1 MNRQFNMINLYL
13 KNFNFNIYNSIGIL
27 LSSENECRRF
37 IKKIEDLN
45 LNCGFF
51 TFEDLK
57 KKFNIY
63 GAIESPLSFPFK
75 NIKNVLS
82 TKAVFLS
89 SITLNSLSD
98 AVLLNAVCDFALNN
112 GVIFSIV
119 TETAFNTVEDLTNL
133 YGNMRIEKKYYE
145 NLIIDIYKSRL
156 KMLLKTRILASGKNE
171 GYTESINLFIR
182 KMKTIGFNPKINN
195 TNLIFLNSEKFAVNI
210 NIAPLPQD
218 ISRAEK
224 KAESVSRN
232 EITLNTNL
240 YDMHFYQKELFNKI
254 KIFLN
259 TAKNLKEGTVLK
271 RSGRTTEKKTSF
283 SDLSK
288 IQKISIKETNT
299 AQLIIAGAGAGKTKV
314 IVDKFL
320 YLLNFFS
327 AGSILVL
334 TFTNNAVTEIK
345 IRIAKKLNISEYGTF
360 INDKILNIS
369 TYHSFFYSIIKEFYS
384 ELGYKSAPSVSD
396 KKKETNDAG
405 DKYADELS
413 ISYDEIILN
422 IIKLFK
428 NDFIANEISSRF
440 KYILVDEYQD
450 LDFLSDYLI
459 KKIDAGKGKVMY
471 AGDDDQSIYGFN
483 GGDFFNILTFDL
495 FFSSGKVFVFQNNYR
510 SNRTIV
516 EFCNSI
522 LNNIKLR
529 YPKKLIAENNAVQD
543 AAVDIICFKNKS
555 EEENFI
561 AKKAAGYFKTGKK
574 IVVLVRTKREKAK
587 FLAIPNLADFCS
599 VSTIHAGKGLEYDI
613 VFISGA
619 SKNNISR
626 LENANLM
633 GGGRPSYFKIHPFVN
648 FFKTNYPFKMTDILI
663 DDEIRLFYVAASR
676 AKEKL
681 YITYSG
687 EISDFLEL

>member
-1 MNRQFNMINLYL
+1 MINLYL

-45 LNCGFF
+45 INCGFF

-57 KKFNIY
+57 KNFNID
-63 GAIESPLSFPFK
+63 GTIKSPLSFPFK
-75 NIKNVLS
+75 NIESVLS
-82 TKAVFLS
+82 SKAVFLS
-89 SITLNSLSD
+89 GITVNSLSD
-98 AVLLNAVCDFALNN
+98 AVLLNAVCGFVLNN
-112 GVIFSIV
+112 GVIFGIV
-119 TETAFNTVEDLTNL
+119 SETAFDTAEDITNL
-133 YGNMRIEKKYYE
+133 YYAAHAGKNYYE
-145 NLIIDIYKSRL
+145 NLIIDIFKSRL
-156 KMLLKTRILASGKNE
+156 KMLLKTRILTSGSNG
-171 GYTESINLFIR
+171 GYVESIDLFIR
-182 KMKTIGFNPKINN
+182 KMQAIGFNPKINN

-210 NIAPLPQD
+210 NINPPTYNIPTD
-218 ISRAEK
+218 EET
-224 KAESVSRN
+224 AESIYKN

-240 YDMHFYQKELFNKI
+240 YDMHFYQKELFDKI

-259 TAKNLKEGTVLK
+259 TSKNLKERTVLK
-271 RSGRTTEKKTSF
+271 STGRPAKESAQYS

-288 IQKISIKETNT
+288 IQKISIKEINT

-314 IVDKFL
+314 VVDKFL

-327 AGSILVL
+327 ADSILVL
-334 TFTNNAVTEIK
+334 TFTNNAVNEIK
-345 IRIAKKLNISEYGTF
+345 NRTAKRLNISGYSKF

-369 TYHSFFYSIIKEFYS
+369 TYHGFFYSLIKEFYS
-384 ELGYKSAPSVSD
+384 ELGYKSAPPVYD
-396 KKKETNDAG
+396 KKIDASAAG
-405 DKYADELS
+405 VNKCTDELS

-428 NDFIANEISSRF
+428 NDSIINEISSRF

-459 KKIDAGKGKVMY
+459 KKIDAGKGKIMY

-495 FFSSGKVFVFQNNYR
+495 FFPFGKVFVFQHNYR
-510 SNRTIV
+510 SNRTVV

-522 LNNIKLR
+522 LNNIKFR
-529 YPKKLIAENNAVQD
+529 YQKKLIAKNNAIRD
-543 AAVDIICFKNKS
+543 AAVDIIGFKNKS

-561 AKKAAGYFKTGKK
+561 AKKAADYFKTGKK
-574 IVVLVRTKREKAK
+574 TAVLVRTKREKFK
-587 FLAIPNLADFCS
+587 FLAIPNLADFCP
-599 VSTIHAGKGLEYDI
+599 VSTIHAGKGLEYDV

-619 SKNNISR
+619 SKDNISC
-626 LENANLM
+626 LKNTHLT
-633 GGGRPSYFKIHPFVN
+633 GGNRPSDFKIHPFLI
-648 FFKTNYPFKMTDILI
+648 FFKTSYAFKITDIFI

-687 EISDFLEL
+687 EISDLLKR

>member
-1 MNRQFNMINLYL
+1 MINLYL

-27 LSSENECRRF
+27 LSSENECNRF
-37 IKKIEDLN
+37 IKKIENLN
-45 LNCGFF
+45 VNCGFF

-57 KKFNIY
+57 KNFNID

-75 NIKNVLS
+75 NIENVLS
-82 TKAVFLS
+82 AKAVFLS
-89 SITLNSLSD
+89 GITVNSLSD
-98 AVLLNAVCDFALNN
+98 AALLNAVCDFTLNN
-112 GVIFSIV
+112 GVIFGIV
-119 TETAFNTVEDLTNL
+119 TKTPFNAPENLNNL
-133 YGNMRIEKKYYE
+133 YGNMRIEKNYYE

-156 KMLLKTRILASGKNE
+156 KMLLKTRILASGING
-171 GYTESINLFIR
+171 GYTESMDLFIR
-182 KMKTIGFNPKINN
+182 KMKTICFNPKINN
-195 TNLIFLNSEKFAVNI
+195 TNLFFLNSEKFAVNI
-210 NIAPLPQD
+210 NIAPPPQD
-218 ISRAEK
+218 IPPYEK
-224 KAESVSRN
+224 TAESVSRN

-259 TAKNLKEGTVLK
+259 TAKNLKEETVLK
-271 RSGRTTEKKTSF
+271 RSGGTTEKKTPS
-283 SDLSK
+283 SYLSK
-288 IQKISIKETNT
+288 IQKISIEEINT

-314 IVDKFL
+314 LVDKFL

-327 AGSILVL
+327 ADSILVL
-334 TFTNNAVTEIK
+334 TFTNNAVAEIK
-345 IRIAKKLNISEYGTF
+345 NRIAKKLNISGYSSI

-396 KKKETNDAG
+396 EKIETSASDN
-405 DKYADELS
+405 KYADELS
-413 ISYDEIILN
+413 IYYDEIILN

-428 NDFIANEISSRF
+428 NGYIVNEISSRF

-459 KKIDAGKGKVMY
+459 KKIDAGKGRVMY

-495 FFSSGKVFVFQNNYR
+495 FFPFSKVFVFQNNYR
-510 SNRTIV
+510 SNRTVV

-522 LNNIKLR
+522 LNNIKFR
-529 YPKKLIAENNAVQD
+529 YPKKLIAKNNVIQD
-543 AAVDIICFKNKS
+543 AAVDIIGFKNKS

-561 AKKAAGYFKTGKK
+561 TKKAADYFKTGKK
-574 IVVLVRTKREKAK
+574 TAVLVRTKKEKSK
-587 FLAIPNLADFCS
+587 FLAIPHLADFCQI
-599 VSTIHAGKGLEYDI
+599 STIHAGKGLEYDI

-619 SKNNISR
+619 SKDNISR
-626 LENANLM
+626 LKNANLI
-633 GGGRPSYFKIHPFVN
+633 GGGRPSDFKIHPFVN
-648 FFKTNYPFKMTDILI
+648 FFKTDFAFKITDILI
-663 DDEIRLFYVAASR
+663 DDEVRLFYVAASR

-687 EISDFLEL
+687 EISDFLKR

>member
-1 MNRQFNMINLYL
+1 MINLYL

-27 LSSENECRRF
+27 LSSENECNRF
-37 IKKIEDLN
+37 IKKIENLN
-45 LNCGFF
+45 VNCGFF

-57 KKFNIY
+57 KNFNID

-75 NIKNVLS
+75 NIENVLS
-82 TKAVFLS
+82 AKAVFLS
-89 SITLNSLSD
+89 GITVNSLSD
-98 AVLLNAVCDFALNN
+98 AALLNAVCDFTLNN
-112 GVIFSIV
+112 GVIFGIV
-119 TETAFNTVEDLTNL
+119 TKTPFNAPENLNNL
-133 YGNMRIEKKYYE
+133 YGNMRIEKNYYE

-156 KMLLKTRILASGKNE
+156 KMLLKTRILASGING
-171 GYTESINLFIR
+171 GYTESMDLFIR
-182 KMKTIGFNPKINN
+182 KMKTICFNPKINN
-195 TNLIFLNSEKFAVNI
+195 TNLFFLNSEKFAVNI
-210 NIAPLPQD
+210 NIAPPPQD
-218 ISRAEK
+218 IPPYEK
-224 KAESVSRN
+224 TAESVSRN

-259 TAKNLKEGTVLK
+259 TAKNLKEETVLK
-271 RSGRTTEKKTSF
+271 RSGGTTEKKTPS
-283 SDLSK
+283 SYLSK
-288 IQKISIKETNT
+288 IQKISIEEINT

-314 IVDKFL
+314 LVDKFL

-327 AGSILVL
+327 ADSILVL
-334 TFTNNAVTEIK
+334 TFTNNAVAEIK
-345 IRIAKKLNISEYGTF
+345 NRIAKKLNISGYSSI

-396 KKKETNDAG
+396 EKIETSASDN
-405 DKYADELS
+405 KYADELS
-413 ISYDEIILN
+413 IYYDEIILN

-428 NDFIANEISSRF
+428 NGYIVNEISSRF

-459 KKIDAGKGKVMY
+459 KKIDAGKGRVMY

-495 FFSSGKVFVFQNNYR
+495 FFPFSKVFVFQNNYR
-510 SNRTIV
+510 SNRTVV

-522 LNNIKLR
+522 LNNIKFR
-529 YPKKLIAENNAVQD
+529 YPKKLIAKNNVIQD
-543 AAVDIICFKNKS
+543 AAVDIIGFKNKS

-561 AKKAAGYFKTGKK
+561 AKKTADYFKTGKK
-574 IVVLVRTKREKAK
+574 AAVLVRTKREKAK
-587 FLAIPNLADFCS
+587 FLAIPNLADFCQI
-599 VSTIHAGKGLEYDI
+599 STIHAGKGLEYDI

-619 SKNNISR
+619 SKDNISR
-626 LENANLM
+626 LKNANLI
-633 GGGRPSYFKIHPFVN
+633 GGGRPSDFKIHPFVN
-648 FFKTNYPFKMTDILI
+648 FFKTDFAFKITDILI
-663 DDEIRLFYVAASR
+663 DDEVRLFYVAASR

-687 EISDFLEL
+687 EISDFLKR

>member
-1 MNRQFNMINLYL
+1 MINLYL

-27 LSSENECRRF
+27 LSSENECNRF
-37 IKKIEDLN
+37 IKKIENLN
-45 LNCGFF
+45 VNCGFF

-57 KKFNIY
+57 KNFNID

-75 NIKNVLS
+75 NIENVLS
-82 TKAVFLS
+82 AKAVFLS
-89 SITLNSLSD
+89 GITVNSLSD
-98 AVLLNAVCDFALNN
+98 AALLNAVCDFTLNN
-112 GVIFSIV
+112 GVIFGIV
-119 TETAFNTVEDLTNL
+119 TKTPFNAPENLNNL
-133 YGNMRIEKKYYE
+133 YGNMRIEKNYYE

-156 KMLLKTRILASGKNE
+156 KMLLKTRILASGING
-171 GYTESINLFIR
+171 GYTESMDLFIR
-182 KMKTIGFNPKINN
+182 KMKTICFNPKINN
-195 TNLIFLNSEKFAVNI
+195 TNLFFLNSEKFAVNI
-210 NIAPLPQD
+210 NIAPPPQD
-218 ISRAEK
+218 IPPYEK
-224 KAESVSRN
+224 TAESVSRN

-259 TAKNLKEGTVLK
+259 TAKNLKEETVLK
-271 RSGRTTEKKTSF
+271 RSGGTTEKKTPS
-283 SDLSK
+283 SYLSK
-288 IQKISIKETNT
+288 IQKISIEEINT

-314 IVDKFL
+314 LVDKFL

-327 AGSILVL
+327 ADSILVL
-334 TFTNNAVTEIK
+334 TFTNNAVAEIK
-345 IRIAKKLNISEYGTF
+345 NRIAKKLNISGYSSI

-396 KKKETNDAG
+396 EKIETSASDN
-405 DKYADELS
+405 KYADELS
-413 ISYDEIILN
+413 IYYDEIILN

-428 NDFIANEISSRF
+428 NGYIVNEISSRF

-459 KKIDAGKGKVMY
+459 KKIDAGKGRVMY

-495 FFSSGKVFVFQNNYR
+495 FFPFSKVFVFQNNYR
-510 SNRTIV
+510 SNRTVV

-522 LNNIKLR
+522 LNNIKFR
-529 YPKKLIAENNAVQD
+529 YPKKLIAKNNVIQD
-543 AAVDIICFKNKS
+543 ATVDIIGFKNKS

-561 AKKAAGYFKTGKK
+561 AKKTADYFKTGKK
-574 IVVLVRTKREKAK
+574 AAVLVRTKREKAK
-587 FLAIPNLADFCS
+587 FLAIPNLADFCQI
-599 VSTIHAGKGLEYDI
+599 STIHAGKGLEYDI

-619 SKNNISR
+619 SKDNISR
-626 LENANLM
+626 LKNANLI
-633 GGGRPSYFKIHPFVN
+633 GGGRPSDFKIHPFVN
-648 FFKTNYPFKMTDILI
+648 FFKTDFAFKITDILI
-663 DDEIRLFYVAASR
+663 DDEVRLFYVAASR

-687 EISDFLEL
+687 EISDFLKR

>member
-1 MNRQFNMINLYL
+1 MINLYL

-37 IKKIEDLN
+37 IKKIEVLN
-45 LNCGFF
+45 LNCRFF

-57 KKFNIY
+57 KNFNID
-63 GAIESPLSFPFK
+63 GAIVSPLSFPFK
-75 NIKNVLS
+75 NIGNVLS
-82 TKAVFLS
+82 AKAVFLS
-89 SITLNSLSD
+89 RIKVNSLSD
-98 AVLLNAVCDFALNN
+98 AVLLNAVCDFALNS
-112 GVIFSIV
+112 GIIFGIA
-119 TETAFNTVEDLTNL
+119 TETPFNTLENLTNL
-133 YGNMRIEKKYYE
+133 YGNMRIEKNYYE

-156 KMLLKTRILASGKNE
+156 KMLLKTRILTSRING
-171 GYTESINLFIR
+171 GYTESMDLFIR
-182 KMKTIGFNPKINN
+182 KMKTIGFNLKINN

-210 NIAPLPQD
+210 NIAPPLQY
-218 ISRAEK
+218 ISPDEK
-224 KAESVSRN
+224 TADSVSRN
-232 EITLNTNL
+232 EIALNTNL
-240 YDMHFYQKELFNKI
+240 YDIHFYQKELFNKI

-259 TAKNLKEGTVLK
+259 TAKNLNEGTVLK
-271 RSGRTTEKKTSF
+271 RSGETTKKKMPS
-283 SDLSK
+283 SELSK
-288 IQKISIKETNT
+288 IQKMSIEEINK

-314 IVDKFL
+314 LVDKFL

-327 AGSILVL
+327 ADSILVL
-334 TFTNNAVTEIK
+334 TFTNNAVSEIK
-345 IRIAKKLNISEYGTF
+345 NRAAKKLNINGYSSI

-384 ELGYKSAPSVSD
+384 ELGYKSAPSISD
-396 KKKETNDAG
+396 EKIETSASDN
-405 DKYADELS
+405 KYAYELS

-428 NDFIANEISSRF
+428 NDYIVNEISSRF

-459 KKIDAGKGKVMY
+459 KKIDAGKGRVMY

-495 FFSSGKVFVFQNNYR
+495 FFPFSKVFVFQNNYR
-510 SNRTIV
+510 SNRTVV

-522 LNNIKLR
+522 LNNIKFR
-529 YPKKLIAENNAVQD
+529 YPKKLIAKNNVIQD
-543 AAVDIICFKNKS
+543 ATVDIIGFKNKS

-561 AKKAAGYFKTGKK
+561 AKKTADYFKTGKK
-574 IVVLVRTKREKAK
+574 AAVLVRTKREKAK
-587 FLAIPNLADFCS
+587 FLAIPNLADFCQI
-599 VSTIHAGKGLEYDI
+599 STIHAGKGLEYDI

-619 SKNNISR
+619 SKDNISR
-626 LENANLM
+626 LKNANLI
-633 GGGRPSYFKIHPFVN
+633 GGGRPSDFKIHPFVN
-648 FFKTNYPFKMTDILI
+648 FFKTDFAFKITDILI
-663 DDEIRLFYVAASR
+663 DDEVRLFYVAASR

-687 EISDFLEL
+687 EISDFLKR

>member
-1 MNRQFNMINLYL
+1 MINLYL

-45 LNCGFF
+45 INCGFF

-57 KKFNIY
+57 KNFNIY

-82 TKAVFLS
+82 SKAVFLS
-89 SITLNSLSD
+89 GITVNSLSD
-98 AVLLNAVCDFALNN
+98 AVLLNAVCSFVLNN
-112 GVIFSIV
+112 GIILGIAA
-119 TETAFNTVEDLTNL
+119 ETAFNTPEDITNL
-133 YGNMRIEKKYYE
+133 YFAPHVGKNYYE

-156 KMLLKTRILASGKNE
+156 KMLLKTRILTSRING
-171 GYTESINLFIR
+171 GYTESIDLFIR
-182 KMKTIGFNPKINN
+182 KMQTIGFNPKIDN
-195 TNLIFLNSEKFAVNI
+195 TNLFFLNSEKFAVNI
-210 NIAPLPQD
+210 NIIPPAHNKLPDEKTAEFVSLND
-218 ISRAEK
+218 IA
-224 KAESVSRN
+224 
-232 EITLNTNL
+232 LNTNL
-240 YDMHFYQKELFNKI
+240 YDMHFCQKELFNKI

-259 TAKNLKEGTVLK
+259 TAKNLKERTVLK
-271 RSGRTTEKKTSF
+271 KTGGMVQKPASY
-283 SDLSK
+283 SADISK
-288 IQKISIKETNT
+288 IQKLSIKEINT

-327 AGSILVL
+327 ADSILVL
-334 TFTNNAVTEIK
+334 TFTNNAVNEIK
-345 IRIAKKLNISEYGTF
+345 NRIVKRLNISGYGKF
-360 INDKILNIS
+360 INDNILNIS

-384 ELGYKSAPSVSD
+384 ELGYKTAPSVSG
-396 KKKETNDAG
+396 KKTETYGADN
-405 DKYADELS
+405 KYSDESS

-428 NDFIANEISSRF
+428 NDSIANEISSRF

-495 FFSSGKVFVFQNNYR
+495 FFPSGKVFVFQNNYR
-510 SNRTIV
+510 SNRTVV

-522 LNNIKLR
+522 LDNIKFR
-529 YPKKLIAENNAVQD
+529 YPKKLIAKNNAIRD
-543 AAVDIICFKNKS
+543 SAVDIIGFKNKS

-561 AKKAAGYFKTGKK
+561 AKKAADYFKTGKK
-574 IVVLVRTKREKAK
+574 TAVLVRTKREKSK
-587 FLAIPNLADFCS
+587 FKDIPNLADFCP
-599 VSTIHAGKGLEYDI
+599 VSTIHAGKGLEFDI

-619 SKNNISR
+619 PKDNISR
-626 LENANLM
+626 LKNPHLTADS
-633 GGGRPSYFKIHPFVN
+633 RPSDFKIHPFLN
-648 FFKTNYPFKMTDILI
+648 FFKTSYAFKITDIFI

-681 YITYSG
+681 YITYSR
-687 EISDFLEL
+687 EISDFLKR